1 MSFPIPEPVEQVDRP
16 RGALRVRPR
25 STGQY
30 TQHCNVVYAET
41 HGLGLVMDIFQPAQA
56 PNGLAIVDVISGAW
70 HSDRVRMNEHIGL
83 GAIDAFCGV
92 GFTVFAAA
100 PGSASLFAAAQ
111 MVDHLHAAIRYV
123 KNHAATWKVDPDRL
137 GLCGVSAGGH
147 LAALVALNPQPA
159 DPRARLP
166 WYKYDT
172 SIAAAG
178 LFFPPVDLLDYW
190 AGPFDFRRE
199 SEPTLARMLFSEGIG
214 AHSDA
219 EIATAARE
227 ISPLHQIRGGHPPFL
242 LAHATGDNIVP
253 YSQSRRFVTALQEA
267 GGEAKLLTHDGD
279 GHPWRGVDREC
290 VQMAAWF
297 AERLGVAAP

>member
-1 MSFPIPEPVEQVDRP
+1 
-16 RGALRVRPR
+16 
-25 STGQY
+25 
-30 TQHCNVVYAET
+30 
-41 HGLGLVMDIFQPAQA
+41 MDVFQPAHA

-83 GAIDAFCGV
+83 GAIDAFCGA
-92 GFTVFAAA
+92 GFTVFAAC
-100 PGSASLFAAAQ
+100 PGSASLFNAVR
-111 MVDHLHAAIRYV
+111 MVEHLHAAIRYV
-123 KNHAATWKVDPDRL
+123 KNHAAAWKVDPGRL

-147 LAALVALNPQPA
+147 LAALAALNPQPT

-190 AGPFDFRRE
+190 AGPFDFRRD
-199 SEPTLARMLFSEGIG
+199 SEPTLARMLFEEGIG
-214 AHSDA
+214 DHSEAD
-219 EIATAARE
+219 IATAART

-242 LAHATGDNIVP
+242 LAHATGDKIVP
-253 YSQSRRFVTALQEA
+253 YSQSRRFVAALQEA
-267 GGEAKLLTHDGD
+267 GSEAELLTHDGD

-290 VQMAAWF
+290 AQMAAWF
-297 AERLGVAAP
+297 AERLGPAAP

>member
-41 HGLGLVMDIFQPAQA
+41 HGLGLVMDVFQPAHA

-83 GAIDAFCGV
+83 GAIDAFCGA
-92 GFTVFAAA
+92 GFTVFAAC
-100 PGSASLFAAAQ
+100 PGSASVFTAAQ
-111 MVDHLHAAIRYV
+111 MADHLHAAIRYI
-123 KNHAATWKVDPDRL
+123 KNHAATWKVDSERL

-190 AGPFDFRRE
+190 AGPFDFRRD

-253 YSQSRRFVTALQEA
+253 YSQSRRFVAALQEA
-267 GGEAKLLTHDGD
+267 GGKAELLTHDGD

-290 VQMAAWF
+290 ARMAAWF
-297 AERLGVAAP
+297 AERLGAAAP